1 MRSCF
6 LIWSFPANHYLSLC
20 YWSRRARSES
30 CSKLRM
36 KIQERHQ
43 RHRSGVFIVKY
54 STLCSNCW
62 LTFEMISFNF
72 VLLQILLAGRL
83 IRSYLNV
90 DKNASKSKFTWEVK
104 WTHFGVQSI
113 LYLGKNLWLRVKTK
127 ASLKPGL
134 KTEVFWNTFDKEFA
148 GEIKYVKK
156 NYVNKSSLLNFQNSL
171 PLRVTYVKYLEKNS
185 MAIGIVY
192 SYIFSFLYQFAVKW
206 KACDKHSIHL

>member
-1 MRSCF
+1 MILPSKPLPFLVLLKQKSKEWKLFKIKNEDTRTTSMASLWCF
-6 LIWSFPANHYLSLC
+6 YC
-20 YWSRRARSES
+20 
-30 CSKLRM
+30 KLWT
-36 KIQERHQ
+36 
-43 RHRSGVFIVKY
+43 Y

-62 LTFEMISFNF
+62 LTFEMISCNF
-72 VLLQILLAGRL
+72 VLLQILFAGRL

-90 DKNASKSKFTWEVK
+90 DKNASKCKFTWEAK
-104 WTHFGVQSI
+104 WTHFGVQSN

-134 KTEVFWNTFDKEFA
+134 KTEFFWNTFDKEFA

-156 NYVNKSSLLNFQNSL
+156 NYLNKSSLLNFQNSL

-185 MAIGIVY
+185 IAIGIVY